1 VTNSS
6 NAQCGACTL
15 TEAIVRS
22 LNTTFYGLAYEVGPD
37 NVRDT
42 AIRAMDLPQQWD
54 APGNP
59 EIDGKPVLSRDGFTG
74 GAIGI
79 GEYELRPI
87 DQAHGFATFAAGG
100 LERDP
105 HFVARVTDSAG
116 TVLVEKNGDPGE
128 QAIPADVANDV
139 TFALEGVAGAAKRA
153 LDGNRPVASKTGTQ
167 GLNRTD
173 NSDAWM
179 VGYTPSMSTAVWM
192 GSDARLPIKNVS
204 GAIIYGSGLPGQIW
218 KEYMDA
224 ALAGTPEE
232 PLPAR
237 AIIRG
242 DTGRSV
248 PAPAPRPVSTPT
260 PARPAPDTTTRA
272 PVTTAPSTTTGEPGN
287 GVGGDRYTPEDEG
300 QDPGNGGN
308 GGNGGDGG
316 NGGNGGNGG
325 DGGDGGDPQPTEGAG
340 ELPAGAGANGPP
352 ARSGG

>member
-1 VTNSS
+1 MR
-6 NAQCGACTL
+6 
-15 TEAIVRS
+15 E
-22 LNTTFYGLAYEVGPD
+22 
-37 NVRDT
+37 T
-42 AIRAMDLPQQWD
+42 AIAAMDLPQQWS

-59 EIDGKPVLSRDGFTG
+59 DIDGKPVLSREGFTG

-79 GEYELRPI
+79 GEYEVRPI

-100 LERDP
+100 IERDP
-105 HFVARVTDSAG
+105 YFVARVTDSAG
-116 TVLVEKNGDPGE
+116 AVLVEKAGDPGE

-139 TFALEGVAGAAKRA
+139 TFALKDVAGYSKRA

-232 PLPAR
+232 PLPSK
-237 AIIRG
+237 AIIKG
-242 DTGRSV
+242 DTGRGV
-248 PAPAPRPVSTPT
+248 PEPTVQAPAPTTSAPT
-260 PARPAPDTTTRA
+260 ADQDRAREQRERERQAEEEAREEAERQAEEQEEAQREAEEDAQRQA
-272 PVTTAPSTTTGEPGN
+272 EEEAARQAELDEEEQQRQEDGDQGRN
-287 GVGGDRYTPEDEG
+287 G
-300 QDPGNGGN
+300 
-308 GGNGGDGG
+308 
-316 NGGNGGNGG
+316 
-325 DGGDGGDPQPTEGAG
+325 
-340 ELPAGAGANGPP
+340 
-352 ARSGG
+352 